1 MSLSLYVT
9 NATAF
14 FPYVQTLYMIENK
27 TFLIF
32 AGKKNIYM
40 YIKMTEKTYIHK
52 NQRYLKYDF
61 LQYKD
66 KIYYFTNINIFS

>member
-9 NATAF
+9 NAAAF

-32 AGKKNIYM
+32 
-40 YIKMTEKTYIHK
+40 TEKKHTHVHK
-52 NQRYLKYDF
+52 
-61 LQYKD
+61 KD
-66 KIYYFTNINIFS
+66 DGEITSIKISGL